1 MNPEPQTQDNQPS
14 IEIDWP
20 SDTDSSILLDLQ
32 TYDLNYDQEAVP
44 QNNDDLP
51 ALHGLD
57 TCDSDSTAKALQQS
71 IENPCSETQVTAEEP
86 QTPLIGATQ
95 PTTGIPPLIA
105 DADDSTLH
113 PIHSTP
119 ELAVQKASE
128 ADDKEGEGQPIPE
141 VGSIEEIETRF
152 RFLRHKLQKG
162 FLPEVG
168 RPEAD
173 DMKDMSAYLRKL
185 ERMRDPPGSV
195 LRITRI
201 AKLLKRIKN
210 LDEIPRDD
218 QYSFKKRAARLLE
231 KWATSLEKEGQTTSS
246 TGQPIKHGGVGL
258 NPVAEEHKHSNTA
271 DSQKPLDNGTQTPA
285 TGLVE
290 ECVLDM
296 VIDSGQSTSDRSDE
310 STAVPANEQTQH
322 TPAPSPSLQDS
333 SKSKPER
340 VVIDL
345 TDDDE
350 VDMATG
356 LGLPGQPTDDQNLR
370 HSAAKSTQVPRSP
383 SPSSTNSEPIST
395 TAQKIPASPK
405 SDSAKLDTKKRK
417 RSDATNRERAL
428 VSASKFCKLQP
439 NLMRSS
445 NSQS

>member
-1 MNPEPQTQDNQPS
+1 
-14 IEIDWP
+14 
-20 SDTDSSILLDLQ
+20 
-32 TYDLNYDQEAVP
+32 
-44 QNNDDLP
+44 
-51 ALHGLD
+51 
-57 TCDSDSTAKALQQS
+57 
-71 IENPCSETQVTAEEP
+71 
-86 QTPLIGATQ
+86 
-95 PTTGIPPLIA
+95 
-105 DADDSTLH
+105 
-113 PIHSTP
+113 
-119 ELAVQKASE
+119 
-128 ADDKEGEGQPIPE
+128 
-141 VGSIEEIETRF
+141 
-152 RFLRHKLQKG
+152 
-162 FLPEVG
+162 
-168 RPEAD
+168 
-173 DMKDMSAYLRKL
+173 MKDMFAYLRKL
-185 ERMRDPPGSV
+185 ERMGDPPGS
-195 LRITRI
+195 
-201 AKLLKRIKN
+201 
-210 LDEIPRDD
+210 
-218 QYSFKKRAARLLE
+218 KRAARLLE

-296 VIDSGQSTSDRSDE
+296 VIDLGQSTSDRSDE

-322 TPAPSPSLQDS
+322 TPAPSLSLQDL

-370 HSAAKSTQVPRSP
+370 HSVAKSTQVPRSP

-395 TAQKIPASPK
+395 TARKIPAGPK

-428 VSASKFCKLQP
+428 VSASKFSAGNQNNDNTPRRQRPQRKTSPGQHLINEIQWMSESVSKIEKIIEETEEEIDTIKEKRVRLLKENEAEMQAARRRMNESI
-439 NLMRSS
+439 NLKEYLLAWGA
-445 NSQS
+445 QDKKVTEE